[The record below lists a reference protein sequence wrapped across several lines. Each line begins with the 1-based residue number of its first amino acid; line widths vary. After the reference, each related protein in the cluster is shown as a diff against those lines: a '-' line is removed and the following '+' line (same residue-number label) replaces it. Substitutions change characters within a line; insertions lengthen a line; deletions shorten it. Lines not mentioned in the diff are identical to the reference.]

1 MLARLLLVVFLLYVP
16 LASAEG
22 VVVKKPVVCTDFTEL
37 LKSLKNTH
45 EEQPVFLGKDTDTN
59 YSLFVNS
66 KTGTWTMI
74 QFIDD
79 VACVIGMGGNA
90 KIVLGEKI

>member
-1 MLARLLLVVFLLYVP
+1 MLARLLLVAFLLYIP
-16 LASAEG
+16 LAGAEG
-22 VVVKKPVVCTDFTEL
+22 VVINKPVVCTDFTEL
-37 LKSLKNTH
+37 LKSLKNTY
-45 EEQPVFLGKDTDTN
+45 EEQPVFLGKDADTN

-90 KIVLGEKI
+90 KLVLGEKI